1 MRGPRR
7 PLILCS
13 EPVTTPHRGGGGGN
27 RIKEMAPTSDTDVVQ
42 KMPLSVLL
50 VDDQEIILDGIST
63 MMRRFE
69 SQVKIVGRLKNAK
82 AALAFAE
89 ESPVDVVITDI
100 RLRNESG
107 IDMCRDFATRFPDV
121 AVVMLTVYD
130 DEQYLFQALRA
141 GAKGFLLKQI
151 SAAELL
157 EQLLRVANGDI
168 VVDPHL
174 AGRVALSAARLHSGE
189 FWPGAHLGL
198 TQRESEVLDLVT
210 KGHSNKAIAAR
221 LYLGEETVKTH
232 LSAIYRKLGV
242 RDRTSAVALAM
253 REAIFR

>member
-1 MRGPRR
+1 
-7 PLILCS
+7 
-13 EPVTTPHRGGGGGN
+13 
-27 RIKEMAPTSDTDVVQ
+27 MAIDGET
-42 KMPLSVLL
+42 LAIRLLL
-50 VDDQEIILDGIST
+50 VDDQEIILDGLTS
-63 MMRRFE
+63 MLRRFE
-69 SQVKIVGRLKNAK
+69 GQVQISGRAK
-82 AALAFAE
+82 DAEAALEFLE
-89 ESPVDVVITDI
+89 DNTIDIVLSDI
-100 RLRNESG
+100 RLRNGSG
-107 IDMCRDFATRFPDV
+107 IDLCRDVTTRYPAT

-130 DEQYLFQALRA
+130 DEQYLYQALRS

-151 SAAELL
+151 GAAELV
-157 EQLLRVANGDI
+157 EQLMRVRDGDI

-210 KGHSNKAIAAR
+210 KGHSNKAIAAK

-232 LSAIYRKLGV
+232 LSSIYRKLGV

>member
-1 MRGPRR
+1 MGN
-7 PLILCS
+7 
-13 EPVTTPHRGGGGGN
+13 TPDSS
-27 RIKEMAPTSDTDVVQ
+27 APDSN
-42 KMPLSVLL
+42 PLSVLL

-69 SQVKIVGRLKNAK
+69 SQIHISGKVKSAK
-82 AALAFAE
+82 AALEFAE
-89 ESPVDVVITDI
+89 NNTLDIVITDI

-107 IDMCRDFATRFPDV
+107 IDLCREFVKRHSSV

-151 SAAELL
+151 GAAELL
-157 EQLLRVANGDI
+157 EQLLKVAQGDI

-221 LYLGEETVKTH
+221 LYVGEETVKTH

-242 RDRTSAVALAM
+242 KDRTSAVALAM

>member
-1 MRGPRR
+1 
-7 PLILCS
+7 
-13 EPVTTPHRGGGGGN
+13 
-27 RIKEMAPTSDTDVVQ
+27 MAVDGEA
-42 KMPLSVLL
+42 LAIRLLL
-50 VDDQEIILDGIST
+50 VDDQEIILDGLTS
-63 MMRRFE
+63 MLRRFE
-69 SQVKIVGRLKNAK
+69 GQVQISGRAK
-82 AALAFAE
+82 DAE
-89 ESPVDVVITDI
+89 EALGFLEDNTIDIVLSDI
-100 RLRNESG
+100 RLRNGSG
-107 IDMCRDFATRFPDV
+107 IDLCRDVTTRYPTT

-130 DEQYLFQALRA
+130 DEQYLYQALRS

-151 SAAELL
+151 GAAELV
-157 EQLLRVANGDI
+157 EQLMRVRDGDI

-210 KGHSNKAIAAR
+210 KGHSNKAIAAK

-232 LSAIYRKLGV
+232 LSSIYRKLGV
-242 RDRTSAVALAM
+242 RDRTAAVALAM

>member
-1 MRGPRR
+1 MEVNPESRS
-7 PLILCS
+7 S
-13 EPVTTPHRGGGGGN
+13 EVTPV
-27 RIKEMAPTSDTDVVQ
+27 E
-42 KMPLSVLL
+42 VLL

-63 MMRRFE
+63 MMRRFD
-69 SQVKIVGRLKNAK
+69 SQVRIVGKLKNAK
-82 AALAFAE
+82 DALDFAE
-89 ESPVDVVITDI
+89 RNRLDIVITDI
-100 RLRNESG
+100 RLRTESG
-107 IDMCRDFATRFPDV
+107 IDLCREFVKRFPDV

-221 LYLGEETVKTH
+221 LYVGEETVKTH

-242 RDRTSAVALAM
+242 KDRTSAVALAM

>member
-1 MRGPRR
+1 M
-7 PLILCS
+7 S
-13 EPVTTPHRGGGGGN
+13 AEM
-27 RIKEMAPTSDTDVVQ
+27 KEEAIH
-42 KMPLSVLL
+42 LLL
-50 VDDQEIILDGIST
+50 VDDQEIILDGLTS
-63 MMRRFE
+63 MLRRFE
-69 SQVKIVGRLKNAK
+69 GQVHISGRAKDAVDAVKFLEDNRVDIVLSDIRLKNG
-82 AALAFAE
+82 
-89 ESPVDVVITDI
+89 
-100 RLRNESG
+100 SG
-107 IDMCRDFATRFPDV
+107 IDLCREVASRHPEI

-130 DEQYLFQALRA
+130 DEQYLYQALRS

-151 SAAELL
+151 GAAELV
-157 EQLLRVANGDI
+157 EQLMRVRDGDI

-210 KGHSNKAIAAR
+210 KGHSNKAIAAK
-221 LYLGEETVKTH
+221 LFLGEETVKTH
-232 LSAIYRKLGV
+232 LSSIYRKLGV